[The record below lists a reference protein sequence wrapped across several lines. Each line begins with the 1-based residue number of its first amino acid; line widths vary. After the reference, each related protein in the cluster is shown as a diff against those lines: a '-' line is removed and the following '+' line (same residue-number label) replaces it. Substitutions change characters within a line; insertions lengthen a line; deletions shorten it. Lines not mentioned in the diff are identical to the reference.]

1 MVDALSS
8 GLYSPSHGCPHS
20 RSWVKV
26 AVLPPIGGGP
36 APPQQQQLEV
46 HGIFH
51 HVGECHDS
59 CDALHAAVVDCDG
72 IDKSVLDQL
81 L

>member
-1 MVDALSS
+1 M
-8 GLYSPSHGCPHS
+8 
-20 RSWVKV
+20 
-26 AVLPPIGGGP
+26 GGGP
-36 APPQQQQLEV
+36 APLQQQLPEV

-59 CDALHAAVVDCDG
+59 CDAHHAAVVDCDG

-81 L
+81 LQEALGTQLALFHPQLQVIVNEVF